1 MKHWLPFSVCWLIFI
16 STAGPLWAAPFV
28 PERNAQVV
36 AVSPDGKLVA
46 TGKSGMSNSEFPP
59 RPHPTVRKCAVV
71 QVWDVQSGEM
81 LHRMQSFGDFT
92 QLKFSPDGKR
102 LASCRLFSPDGKL
115 EMSEVHVYNVETGKT
130 EHVFNRCHAFDF
142 APDGGI
148 VVLSRSKCVLYG
160 GTSFTKQAVYAPLGR
175 SLTVAISADGTR
187 VMTVKEHEE
196 GFRIH
201 ACDRKTGKW
210 LGQSPAV
217 AEPFYQLA
225 VAPNNGFVA
234 TGHADGTVILWRQ
247 EELQPFTRLQAA
259 TQGRQFPFIS
269 PDSRYVGAGN
279 QTSGD
284 VVVWDLTSG
293 EQSGRMT
300 FERGSF
306 HTYHPRSRDVQIRP
320 EDDPARFVFMP
331 DGDTFFAGCF
341 GGMIRSVRSGQELKR
356 FRY

>member
-1 MKHWLPFSVCWLIFI
+1 MKNWITVSLGWLVLI
-16 STAGPLWAAPFV
+16 SLHGHLLAAPFV

-36 AVSPDGKLVA
+36 AVSRDGKLVA

-59 RPHPTVRKCAVV
+59 RPHPTVRKCALI
-71 QVWDVQSGEM
+71 QIWNAQTGEM

-115 EMSEVHVYNVETGKT
+115 EMSEVHVYNVATGKT

-142 APDGGI
+142 APDGAI

-160 GTSFTKQAVYAPLGR
+160 GTSFTKQAVYEPLGR
-175 SLTVAISADGTR
+175 SLTVAITADGTR
-187 VMTVKEHEE
+187 VMAVKQVAE
-196 GFRIH
+196 GFCIRS
-201 ACDRKTGKW
+201 CDRKTGK
-210 LGQSPAV
+210 LLTQSPAV
-217 AEPFYQLA
+217 PHPFYQLV

-234 TGHADGTVILWRQ
+234 TGHRDGTVLLWRQ
-247 EELQPFTRLQAA
+247 EELQPFTRLQASTA
-259 TQGRQFPFIS
+259 GRQFPFIS

-284 VVVWDLTSG
+284 VVIWDLTSG

-300 FERGSF
+300 FERGTF
-306 HTYHPRSRDVQIRP
+306 HTYHPRNRTAQIRP

-331 DGDTFFAGCF
+331 DGATFLAGCF
-341 GGMIRSVRSGQELKR
+341 GGMIRSVNSGQELKR
-356 FRY
+356 FSY